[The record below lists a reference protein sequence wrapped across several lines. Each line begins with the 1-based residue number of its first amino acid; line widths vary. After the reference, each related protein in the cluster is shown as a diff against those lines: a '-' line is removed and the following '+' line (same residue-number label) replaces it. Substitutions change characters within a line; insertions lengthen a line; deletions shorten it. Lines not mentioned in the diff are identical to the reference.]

1 YFQSEKECSL
11 KKLTAI
17 QNDPNQK
24 SPDQLMPETPV
35 PDYEEAATPENQNV
49 FTFAKKFQK
58 ILTNI
63 QKIEDMYSEQEEPEP
78 DYHDEADSALQ
89 DEPVRGRAE
98 RSSSQSSENG
108 QTGSRKPQNPCIES
122 PTRMALHKEL
132 LLNYKRGVNVLEKPE
147 LNKVLQNRR
156 ETQRR
161 KEWDDQKKMS
171 TKRTSFEM
179 KLEERANR
187 MKEDEMSAI
196 NEEPTKDQPEFQK
209 IFTKIKSKSN
219 GAVNFIVADP
229 TILSWIEKKSDEY
242 TPPVQNEII
251 QTMALDILRMIV
263 SSVLDCA
270 FFPIMVYETTDISD
284 REQVVL
290 VLRHLNVQ
298 EDYIELY
305 FVSSIAAQT
314 ITNVIK
320 GTLQRMRLQLFM
332 CLGQCYDGASNIG
345 QAQSAGSLQTSPQNN
360 QGPSIHTALYMLL
373 TWQLVIQ
380 YKAVLRDSL
389 DLVREI
395 SKLVKFSPKL
405 DEHFVELRK
414 EMSPDTPGFRV
425 LCPTR
430 WT

>member
-1 YFQSEKECSL
+1 MEIYVAISDFTPPIVDGSQNILQFEKGDQFEIFDCHKTDADWWGARALKTNTVGYVPSRYMQYEERRVGKLLPNNYKSEKECSL

-24 SPDQLMPETPV
+24 SP
-35 PDYEEAATPENQNV
+35 
-49 FTFAKKFQK
+49 
-58 ILTNI
+58 
-63 QKIEDMYSEQEEPEP
+63 EDMYSEQEEPEP

-219 GAVNFIVADP
+219 GAV
-229 TILSWIEKKSDEY
+229 K
-242 TPPVQNEII
+242 
-251 QTMALDILRMIV
+251 
-263 SSVLDCA
+263 
-270 FFPIMVYETTDISD
+270 
-284 REQVVL
+284 
-290 VLRHLNVQ
+290 
-298 EDYIELY
+298 
-305 FVSSIAAQT
+305 
-314 ITNVIK
+314 
-320 GTLQRMRLQLFM
+320 
-332 CLGQCYDGASNIG
+332 
-345 QAQSAGSLQTSPQNN
+345 
-360 QGPSIHTALYMLL
+360 
-373 TWQLVIQ
+373 
-380 YKAVLRDSL
+380 
-389 DLVREI
+389 
-395 SKLVKFSPKL
+395 
-405 DEHFVELRK
+405 
-414 EMSPDTPGFRV
+414 
-425 LCPTR
+425 
-430 WT
+430 